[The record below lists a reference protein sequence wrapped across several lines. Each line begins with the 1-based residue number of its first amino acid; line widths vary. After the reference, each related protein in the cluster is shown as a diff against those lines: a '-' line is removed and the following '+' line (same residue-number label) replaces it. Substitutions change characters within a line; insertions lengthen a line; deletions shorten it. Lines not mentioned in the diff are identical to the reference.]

1 MMSNE
6 RDLLEQAMAVLEAQ
20 RTVLGHLATEAALA
34 ALRVRIAALAS
45 RVPLERRHVTVLFG
59 DLCGFTALSERM
71 DPEDVSELM
80 NQLWERVDAAILRHG
95 GRIDK
100 HIGDAVMAL
109 WGSEGASE
117 DDAEQAL
124 HAALDIQAQ
133 LATFPGAPPGG
144 LHMRIGVNTGPVLLG
159 VVGTRGELTVMGDT
173 VNTAS
178 RLEQAAPEDGIL
190 ISHGT
195 YRQVSGAFLAEPL
208 APLRL
213 KGKQEPLQVYR
224 VTAARPRAFHR
235 RGRGL
240 DGIWSRLV
248 GREHEAHHLRS
259 ALQEVLAGT
268 GSHRVTLTGEAGIG
282 KSRLLGE
289 FETWLES
296 LARPPL
302 CLRGRA
308 SPEMRRHPNAL
319 LRDLFSFHLQV
330 QESDP
335 PSVVRARLE
344 ESFHEAFG
352 PGESS
357 RIRAHLAGSLIGFDF
372 SNSPHLQGAPMD
384 EQSLRA
390 RGLES
395 LGDYF
400 RALLRR
406 EPMVLFLEDIH
417 WADDSALDLLEHLLQ
432 TLAPERLL
440 VVCTARPEFFERRP
454 GWTHAPSHVR
464 LELRP
469 LSLDDSHRLVA
480 ELLRKVESIPP
491 VLEELVVTRG
501 EGNPFYLEE
510 LIQML
515 LEEGVILADEG
526 HWRVESRRL
535 TSLKVPPTLSGVL
548 QARLDSLP
556 VHEREV
562 LQRASVVGRVFW
574 DEPLLA
580 MGGALPDSESLH
592 DTLVALQERELIF
605 EQSSSAFA
613 GAREYTFKHAIV
625 REVAY
630 DTVLKRE
637 RRAFHGFIAEWL
649 LARGGERSREHLGLL
664 ADHLEASGQ
673 GARAATCLRRAA
685 EEALSLF
692 AHAEARAFLERALA
706 LSSEENVSE
715 RYAIVAA
722 RERVHAILGERR
734 EQRLDLENMEAWAER
749 LGDDRRRTEAALRL
763 ALYAVE
769 VGEFALGEQAVQR
782 AIRLA
787 QQQGD
792 VASEALAHLSW
803 GRMLRHLKGEFTAA
817 RGHFERSLA
826 LAESARLP
834 QVEVESLL
842 NLSATMHEGGDLS
855 ASLPPIQRVIPFCQS
870 LGDRWLEYSARRY
883 LAYVRKSLG
892 DFAAARAGFEQTLQF
907 SRVIGYRFWEGM
919 DCTNLAR
926 IHYHMGDPTGAL
938 ELSEQGLRISEEIGS
953 LRYQGYAWMSR
964 GLALSALE
972 RLPEA
977 REAFQRSR
985 DIRARIRMPHLEREA
1000 MAGLAAVA
1008 LAGGEPRVALDHVEQ
1023 LLPHMEDMHRGVEEP
1038 FWLWLTCF
1046 RVLRAHQDARALQV
1060 LATAHQRLQAL
1071 VDKIREEELRRSF
1084 LAIPTHWTLREEWR
1098 RQKDARGVL
1107 GQERPL
1113 LETP

>member
-1 MMSNE
+1 MSNE
-6 RDLLEQAMAVLEAQ
+6 RDLLEQAMAVLETQ
-20 RTVLGHLATEAALA
+20 RTVLGHEATEAALA
-34 ALRVRIAALAS
+34 ALRVRIAALAPH
-45 RVPLERRHVTVLFG
+45 VPFERRHVTVLFG

-80 NQLWERVDAAILRHG
+80 NRLWERVDGAILRHG
-95 GRIDK
+95 GHIDK

-109 WGSEGASE
+109 WGTEGASE

-133 LATFPGAPPGG
+133 LASFPAAPPEG
-144 LHMRIGVNTGPVLLG
+144 LHMRIGIHTGPVLLG

-178 RLEQAAPEDGIL
+178 RLEQAAPVDGIL
-190 ISHGT
+190 ISHNT
-195 YRQVSGAFLAEPL
+195 WRHVSGAFAAEPL

-224 VTAARPRAFHR
+224 VTAAKPRAFLR

-240 DGIWSRLV
+240 DGVWARLV
-248 GREHEAHHLRS
+248 GREQETRQLRA
-259 ALQEVLAGT
+259 ALQAVLAGN

-296 LARPPL
+296 LDTPPL

-344 ESFHEAFG
+344 DSFHEALG

-372 SNSPHLQGAPMD
+372 SNSPHLKGTPMD

-395 LGDYF
+395 LGEYF

-417 WADDSALDLLEHLLQ
+417 WADDSALDLLERLHE
-432 TLAPERLL
+432 TLAPEQLL

-454 GWTHAPSHVR
+454 GWAHAPAHVR

-469 LSLDDSHRLVA
+469 LSPDDSHRLVA

-491 VLEELVVTRG
+491 ALEELVVTRA

-515 LEEGVILADEG
+515 LEEGVILAGKE
-526 HWRVESRRL
+526 HWHVEPHRL

-556 VHEREV
+556 AHEREV

-574 DEPLLA
+574 DEPLLM
-580 MGGALPDSESLH
+580 MGGALPEGVSLH
-592 DTLVALQERELIF
+592 DTLAALQERELIF

-613 GAREYTFKHAIV
+613 GAHEYTFKHAIV

-637 RRAFHGFIAEWL
+637 RRAFHGWIAEWL
-649 LARGGERSREHLGLL
+649 QARGGERSREHLGLL

-673 GARAATCLRRAA
+673 GERAATFLRRAA

-692 AHAEARAFLERALA
+692 AHAEARAFLQRALA
-706 LSSEENVSE
+706 LSTEDNVTE

-722 RERVHAILGERR
+722 RERVHAIQGERR
-734 EQRLDLENMEAWAER
+734 EQHMALDHMEEWAER
-749 LGDDRRRTEAALRL
+749 LDDDRRRTEAALRR

-769 VGEFALGEQAVQR
+769 VGEFAMGEQAVQR

-803 GRMLRHLKGEFTAA
+803 GRMLRHLRGDFTSA
-817 RGHFERSLA
+817 REHLERSLA

-834 QVEVESLL
+834 QLEVESLL
-842 NLSATMHEGGDLS
+842 NLSAVMHEGGELS
-855 ASLPPIQRVIPFCQS
+855 ASLQPIQRVIPFCQS
-870 LGDRWLEYSARRY
+870 MGDRWLECSARRY

-892 DFAAARAGFEQTLQF
+892 DFAASRAGFEQTLQF
-907 SRVIGYRFWEGM
+907 SRVIGYRFWEAM
-919 DCTNLAR
+919 DYTNLAR
-926 IHYHMGDPTGAL
+926 IHYHLGDPAGAL
-938 ELSEQGLRISEEIGS
+938 ELSEQGLRIGEDIGS

-964 GLALSALE
+964 GLALGALE
-972 RLPEA
+972 RLSEA
-977 REAFQRSR
+977 REAYQRSR
-985 DIRARIRMPHLEREA
+985 DIRARIRMPHLEHEA
-1000 MAGLAAVA
+1000 MTGLAAVA
-1008 LAGGEPRVALDHVEQ
+1008 LMGGELHEALELVEQ
-1023 LLPHMEDMHRGVEEP
+1023 LLPHLEGMHRGVEEP
-1038 FWLWLTCF
+1038 FWIWLTCF
-1046 RVLRAHQDARALQV
+1046 RVLRAHQDARAPHL
-1060 LATAHQRLQAL
+1060 LEAAHQRLQAQA
-1071 VDKIREEELRRSF
+1071 DKMHEEELRRSF
-1084 LAIPTHWTLREEWR
+1084 LSIPTHRTIQVEWR
-1098 RQKDARGVL
+1098 RQKDVRGSP
-1107 GQERPL
+1107 GRERLL
-1113 LETP
+1113 LESS